1 MVDADRL
8 KASFGLVAEY
18 GDEVPLYFY
27 SYLFLRHPEVRPMF
41 PPSMAAQRD
50 RLVGALVQ
58 IVTNVD
64 RTDDLVPFL
73 QQLGRDHRKFRV
85 LSDHY
90 PAVGEALLATLEH
103 FLRDDW
109 TPDLAGEWAAAYG
122 VVAEVM
128 SSAAAEDEKAQVPG
142 WWEAEIVAHEL
153 RLPDL
158 AVVTVR
164 PHSPMTFEA
173 GQSLSLELAVRPRL
187 WRFYSPANAPRADG
201 TLEFHVRAVDGG
213 WVSSALV
220 YASGV
225 GDTVTLGPPVGELAL
240 DRTSGRDVL
249 MLAGGTGLA
258 PLRAMVEQLA
268 RQAAP
273 PQVHLYLEARTPEEF
288 YDLPAVHQLR
298 DSHPWLHVTQ
308 VTLRGGPRTGDL
320 VVGPVAAVALHERDW
335 DGHDVYVCG
344 SVSMVERTLAA
355 LAGAGIDGSRVRHES
370 FGYRDASGTA
380 AGGVVPAP
388 GPPAPAPPDV
398 AEPPVPQPV
407 HPPVQS
413 PEQSS
418 RSIEVAPSGAFP
430 SRGESA

>member
-1 MVDADRL
+1 VVDADRL
-8 KASFGLVAEY
+8 RASFGQVAEF

-50 RLVGALVQ
+50 RLVGALVR

-85 LSDHY
+85 VADHY
-90 PAVGEALLATLEH
+90 PAVGEALLATLAH

-109 TPDLAGEWAAAYG
+109 TPDLAEQWTAAYG

-128 SSAAAEDEKAQVPG
+128 STAAEEDEKAQVPG
-142 WWEAEIVAHEL
+142 WWEAEVVGHDL

-164 PHSPMTFEA
+164 PQVPVRFEP
-173 GQSLSLELAVRPRL
+173 GQSMSLEAAVRPRL
-187 WRFYSPANAPRADG
+187 WRFYSPANAPRRDG

-220 YASGV
+220 YACGV
-225 GDTVTLGPPVGELAL
+225 GDTVNLGPPVGELAL

-258 PLRAMVEQLA
+258 PLRAMAEALA
-268 RQAAP
+268 EDVSP
-273 PQVHLYLEARTPEEF
+273 PQVHLYLEARTPDEF
-288 YDLPAVHQLR
+288 YDWPALEAMR
-298 DSHPWLHVTQ
+298 DRHPWLHLTRVS
-308 VTLRGGPRTGDL
+308 LRGGPRAGDL
-320 VVGPVAAVALHERDW
+320 VVGPVADVALHERAW

-344 SVSMVERTLAA
+344 SVPMVERSLATLAA
-355 LAGAGIDGSRVRHES
+355 GGVPPARVRHET
-370 FGYRDASGTA
+370 FGYRDASGVA
-380 AGGVVPAP
+380 MGGVVPAAAP
-388 GPPAPAPPDV
+388 GPG
-398 AEPPVPQPV
+398 
-407 HPPVQS
+407 
-413 PEQSS
+413 
-418 RSIEVAPSGAFP
+418 IEVAPSGAYQ

>member
-1 MVDADRL
+1 VVDADRL
-8 KASFGLVAEY
+8 KASFGQVAEY

-27 SYLFLRHPEVRPMF
+27 SYLFLRYPEVRPMF

-50 RLVGALVQ
+50 RLVGALVR

-64 RTDDLVPFL
+64 RTDELVPFL

-85 LSDHY
+85 LTDHY
-90 PAVGEALLATLEH
+90 PAVGEALLATLQH
-103 FLRDDW
+103 FLRDAW
-109 TPDLAGEWAAAYG
+109 TPDLAAEWAAAYG
-122 VVAEVM
+122 IVADVM
-128 SSAAAEDEKAQVPG
+128 SSAAVEDEKAEVPG

-164 PHSPMTFEA
+164 PHTPVRFEA
-173 GQSLSLELAVRPRL
+173 GQSMSLELAVRPRL

-258 PLRAMVEQLA
+258 PLRAMIEQLA
-268 RQAAP
+268 GEPAP
-273 PQVHLYLEARTPEEF
+273 PKVHLYLEARTAEEF
-288 YDLPAVHQLR
+288 YDLPAVQRLR
-298 DSHPWLHVTQ
+298 DQYPWLQVNR
-308 VTLRGGPRTGDL
+308 VTLRDGPGAEGL
-320 VVGPVAAVALHERDW
+320 AVGPVAEAALQERDW
-335 DGHDVYVCG
+335 AGHDIYVCG
-344 SVSMVERTLAA
+344 SLSMVERTLAA
-355 LAGAGIDGSRVRHES
+355 LAGAGIDRSRVRHES
-370 FGYRDASGTA
+370 FGYRNASGVAA
-380 AGGVVPAP
+380 AGVVARPELPAP
-388 GPPAPAPPDV
+388 DPAPA
-398 AEPPVPQPV
+398 AELPVP
-407 HPPVQS
+407 HAAHRD
-413 PEQSS
+413 EQSA